1 MSSTNITCGHCED
14 RTRPRPVTWCPECA
28 QALCVMC
35 EKKHGELETSK
46 NHTVIPTENFMKL
59 PQYIQQLKLTCT
71 DHYER
76 QTCFCVNH
84 ELLLCNACI
93 QDTHKTCDDIKPI
106 PEVIKNSKH
115 SVAIETVKQC
125 LKDLITNLHNIK
137 RDRDNNIKMFSQRK
151 KDILTEFATFREE
164 VIQKLNDAENKLIGD
179 IDYQVGEETKEIKTF
194 LIKIDEQIADM
205 EQKLR
210 DIDSM
215 TSYGSDFQTFV
226 GIKEVEKY
234 VHKEEYQLKSLFD
247 NNQLDEICIKLKVN
261 KQFQSYLTDITQVF
275 EIFLQTIPTKVRI
288 FREDKRQMQTP
299 ISSKESHLGLAQK
312 FDIEEGYQNRS
323 IRGCTFMPNGKFV
336 FTDRN
341 SQALIIHYNDG
352 SFQYSIEGHGR
363 VFDVAAIDNTYVAVT
378 SGSEAVVYLYNIE
391 SQEVV
396 KTTKTNGPCY
406 GITFKSGVLFYCVEG
421 KGIETITLSDNT
433 ISEFYK
439 EALPWGTYITTVD
452 DKICFVN
459 HEIDIIK
466 LLDSSSKDC
475 WTFNYKHFLRDPRG
489 VTSDNHGNIYLI
501 GHTTNNV
508 VSISTIDNVE
518 CNQILSMED
527 GLLNPTAI
535 DFDARRNSLMVVSWE
550 GSVLVYNCN

>member
-1 MSSTNITCGHCED
+1 MFT
-14 RTRPRPVTWCPECA
+14 
-28 QALCVMC
+28 
-35 EKKHGELETSK
+35 
-46 NHTVIPTENFMKL
+46 
-59 PQYIQQLKLTCT
+59 QQ
-71 DHYER
+71 
-76 QTCFCVNH
+76 
-84 ELLLCNACI
+84 
-93 QDTHKTCDDIKPI
+93 
-106 PEVIKNSKH
+106 
-115 SVAIETVKQC
+115 
-125 LKDLITNLHNIK
+125 
-137 RDRDNNIKMFSQRK
+137 K

-194 LIKIDEQIADM
+194 LMKIDEQIADM

-226 GIKEVEKY
+226 GIKE
-234 VHKEEYQLKSLFD
+234 
-247 NNQLDEICIKLKVN
+247 
-261 KQFQSYLTDITQVF
+261 
-275 EIFLQTIPTKVRI
+275 TIPTKVRI

-312 FDIEEGYQNRS
+312 FDIEEGSRNRS

-341 SQALIIHYNDG
+341 SQALIIHDNDG

-391 SQEVV
+391 SKEVV

-406 GITFKSGVLFYCVEG
+406 GITFKSG
-421 KGIETITLSDNT
+421 IETITLSDNT
-433 ISEFYK
+433 ISEFYI

-452 DKICFVN
+452 DNICFVN

-466 LLDSSSKDC
+466 LLDSSSKVC

-489 VTSDNHGNIYLI
+489 VTSDNHGIIYLI

-508 VSISTIDNVE
+508 VSISTIDSMEFKQV
-518 CNQILSMED
+518 LSMED
-527 GLLNPTAI
+527 GLPIPTAV
-535 DFDARRNSLMVVSWE
+535 DFDARINSIMVVSWE